1 MRLILIFFTILL
13 SFSVKAWNLDRVGT
27 IEAKTWNDLMNGFT
41 TNEIYILAGSD
52 GETSN
57 VRLSFDIGFER
68 YPVTYIFSGLDTD
81 GIRGLDELRSYLDK
95 SIEWTKVAKDNSA
108 ETKKTIGSSCGTYS
122 ASCKATFFSANNAN
136 QTDLILEIKEDADF
150 TFNEG
155 KFYIEPEE
163 VEEMRWLLSVDH
175 LNMILERSKKKNDQA
190 EDLFN

>member
-1 MRLILIFFTILL
+1 MRIILLFCTLLL
-13 SFSVKAWNLDRVGT
+13 SFNVKAWNLDRVGT
-27 IEAKTWNDLMNGFT
+27 IEAKTWNDFMDGFT
-41 TNEIYILAGSD
+41 TNEIYISAGSD

-68 YPVTYIFSGLDTD
+68 YPVTYVFDGLDSD

-108 ETKKTIGSSCGTYS
+108 ETQKTIGSSCGTYS
-122 ASCKATFFSANNAN
+122 TSCKATFFSSNNAN

-155 KFYIEPEE
+155 TFYIEPEE
-163 VEEMRWLLSVDH
+163 VKKMRRFLSVEH
-175 LNMILERSKKKNDQA
+175 LRMILERSKKKNSQA